1 MFFLVTGSIQLI
13 PGISP
18 TSPIGTILPLIIIL
32 IFTLRKEIT
41 EDSKR
46 HKLDYSVN
54 HTHTLVLEKYNFVLR
69 LWKDIKVG
77 DLVKVTN
84 NQSFPADLII
94 VSSCED
100 EGQCYIETSNLDGET
115 NLKIRQ
121 SLPETKDLV
130 TAAQLS
136 QLKGTV
142 KSELPNN
149 SLYTFDATMI
159 IKGNQYPLS
168 PDQLLLRGSQLRNT
182 DWIVGLACFT
192 GHETKLV
199 MNSTS
204 TPVKK
209 TKIDLMVN
217 DQIIFLLIVLLTLAF
232 GCATLMIYIQVLFSF

>member
-1 MFFLVTGSIQLI
+1 MFFLITGSIQLI

-32 IFTLRKEIT
+32 IFTLRKEIV

-54 HTHTLVLEKYNFVLR
+54 HTHTLVLEKGMFVQR
-69 LWKDIKVG
+69 LWKDVKVG
-77 DLVKVTN
+77 DLVKVKN
-84 NQSFPADLII
+84 NQNFPSDLII
-94 VSSCED
+94 VCSCED

-121 SLPETKDLV
+121 ALPETKDLK
-130 TAAQLS
+130 TESQLS
-136 QLKGTV
+136 QFKGTV

-149 SLYTFDATMI
+149 SLYTFDAAMI
-159 IKGNQYPLS
+159 INGNQYPLT

-209 TKIDLMVN
+209 TKIELMVN
-217 DQIIFLLIVLLTLAF
+217 DQIIFLHLVLLILAVS
-232 GCATLMIYIQVLFSF
+232 CATLKVYIQVLFYI